1 MSSIVTDIA
10 ELAVLQSIVAELTVS
25 NLAASVDWYR
35 ALGFK
40 LELEGVSDD
49 KGVQWVS
56 MSRNG
61 RSVWLLRR
69 DISRHQAAQS
79 GGVTFY
85 LQVEDVD
92 SLHKQLEARGVR
104 HEEPGNRWYGL
115 REFIAYDPDGFCWA
129 INQSI
134 PPQDCPP
141 RPS

>member
-1 MSSIVTDIA
+1 MPSIVTDIA
-10 ELAVLQSIVAELTVS
+10 ELAVMQSIVAELTVS
-25 NLAASVDWYR
+25 DLAASVDWYR

-40 LELEGVSDD
+40 LELEGVRDD

-69 DISRHQAAQS
+69 DISRHQTGQG

-92 SLHKQLEARGVR
+92 ALHQQLEARGVR

-141 RPS
+141 RPV